1 MIISQVVIKILVAII
16 LGAFIGYE
24 RETQHKSVGIRD
36 VMLLTLAATLF
47 TILAFEI
54 PKHTILLNVDYDIGR
69 IIAYTIA
76 GIGFLGSGVII
87 QTKDRIE
94 GITTATLLFT
104 VLAVGFFCGLGLY
117 QLAVLSA
124 GCIWV
129 ILRIKYI
136 KIITKKKRKRR
147 QRNVFKR

>member
-1 MIISQVVIKILVAII
+1 MVISQEIIKILVALI
-16 LGAFIGYE
+16 LGALIGYE
-24 RETQHKSVGIRD
+24 RESQYKSVGIRD
-36 VMLLTLAATLF
+36 VMMLCLASTLF

-54 PKHTILLNVDYDIGR
+54 PKYNVSGTNYDLGR
-69 IIAYTIA
+69 IIAYTVA

-87 QTKDRIE
+87 KTQDKIE

-117 QLAVLSA
+117 QLAIFSA
-124 GCIWV
+124 ICIWV

-136 KIITKKKRKRR
+136 KIIKQKKIRRKKNVSKR
-147 QRNVFKR
+147 